1 MEYNDFQ
8 NAALRW
14 KETLVPG
21 HSSFQKLLDQ
31 SKSNER
37 TCNAVMFFSLT
48 SDHYF
53 SKLKELSSVDPE
65 VRQMF
70 VDVYFALQNVTFS
83 NVKQVAYMLKS
94 RFFYRE
100 GVSQLLNGYS
110 ASYRSS
116 LMGKYLTSL
125 VREFQLQQTKQ
136 EEDIQYAEKLLEGL
150 STENLFADAK

>member
-1 MEYNDFQ
+1 
-8 NAALRW
+8 
-14 KETLVPG
+14 
-21 HSSFQKLLDQ
+21 
-31 SKSNER
+31 
-37 TCNAVMFFSLT
+37 
-48 SDHYF
+48 
-53 SKLKELSSVDPE
+53 
-65 VRQMF
+65 
-70 VDVYFALQNVTFS
+70 
-83 NVKQVAYMLKS
+83 MLKS